1 VGTDSAGR
9 QVFGELCLDE
19 ARVSVAGS
27 NLAPHGLVGGT
38 SLLVLGFVD
47 VGDALSVVEQGR
59 LGVIA
64 VLNLKD
70 SLVLLLGALASL
82 KVQKCSSLVE
92 SSPKRGHYGF

>member
-1 VGTDSAGR
+1 MSTDSAGR

-19 ARVSVAGS
+19 AGVSVAGS
-27 NLAPHGLVGGT
+27 NLAPHGLVGGA

-47 VGDALSVVEQGR
+47 VGDALSVVEEGR

-64 VLNLKD
+64 VLNLED
-70 SLVLLLGALASL
+70 SLVLLLSALASL

>member
-1 VGTDSAGR
+1 MGTDSAGR

-19 ARVSVAGS
+19 ARVSVVGS

>member
-1 VGTDSAGR
+1 MGTDSAGR

-19 ARVSVAGS
+19 ARV
-27 NLAPHGLVGGT
+27 T